1 MSDTMTQTTVGRLV
15 VERPVRARVFERF
28 GIDYC
33 CGGKKPL
40 DQACRDK
47 NLNPQ
52 DVLRE
57 LQQAD
62 ADQPDSGRDWALAPL
77 AELADQ
83 IEQTHHRYLKQE
95 LPPLDAL
102 VRKVASVHGEA
113 HPELAEVRN
122 VFIRLRAEMESHI
135 LREELVLF
143 PLCRRI
149 GAGLPP
155 AFPGTVQNPISVMVR
170 EHEDAGDALARIR
183 VLTKGY
189 TPPEGAC
196 NSYRAMLARLAEL
209 EADLHQHVHKENNI
223 LFPRAVEAEA
233 RVRS

>member
-1 MSDTMTQTTVGRLV
+1 MADTMTQTTVGRLV

-47 NLNPQ
+47 NLDPQ
-52 DVLRE
+52 VVVRE
-57 LQQAD
+57 LEVAEEE
-62 ADQPDSGRDWALAPL
+62 QPETGRDWAKAPL
-77 AELADQ
+77 AELADH
-83 IEQTHHRYLKQE
+83 IEQTHHRYLKEE
-95 LPPLDAL
+95 LPPLEAL
-102 VRKVASVHGEA
+102 VRKVAGVHGEA
-113 HPELAEVRN
+113 HPELLEVRH
-122 VFIRLRAEMESHI
+122 VFQKLRAEMESHI

-155 AFPGTVQNPISVMVR
+155 TFPGTVQHPISVMVR
-170 EHEDAGDALARIR
+170 EHEDAGDALSQSRA
-183 VLTKGY
+183 LTHDY

-196 NSYRAMLARLAEL
+196 AGRTFAPGGPGRRRPTIA
-209 EADLHQHVHKENNI
+209 
-223 LFPRAVEAEA
+223 P
-233 RVRS
+233 